1 MIAVSPKHAE
11 RGFQLYEQQRPVD
24 TVSKM
29 RLLAYG
35 EDYHFYFRVWIPPDA
50 GQVEA
55 PNFNFIETTLPVD
68 GKSVRLAIDCQDL
81 IKRLQIL
88 ADANIV
94 TYAAA
99 QKACL
104 ENRFTKFI
112 ESIERPLRWKQ
123 HLTQIVSKEE
133 VLCLL
138 DFLHSHLPTWQQGTL
153 IPRSESKMLYDFE
166 YGKDGSISIHYTRQ
180 QDVEIQLLVMNL
192 DSGETFQFE
201 EIDDKV
207 RSFVGLFNES
217 EGIVQ
222 FFEILQMGRS
232 FFAKIPL
239 CDGSLET
246 IRLNFPLSRKIKIA
260 RQLASG
266 LAVMEE
272 KQIVHCGIFPSAV
285 L

>member
-1 MIAVSPKHAE
+1 
-11 RGFQLYEQQRPVD
+11 
-24 TVSKM
+24 M
-29 RLLAYG
+29 RLSVYG
-35 EDYHFYFRVWIPPDA
+35 LCFRVWIPKS
-50 GQVEA
+50 GQESI
-55 PNFNFIETTLPVD
+55 PNVNFIETTLPIA
-68 GKSVRLAIDCQDL
+68 GESIKLAIDCQDL
-81 IKRLQIL
+81 IRRLKVL

-94 TYAAA
+94 TYADA

-104 ENRFTKFI
+104 ENSFTTFM
-112 ESIERPLRWKQ
+112 EGIERPLRWKQ

-138 DFLHSHLPTWQQGTL
+138 DFLHSSQSKWQLGTL
-153 IPRSESKMLYDFE
+153 IPRSESEMLYDFE
-166 YGKDGSISIHYTRQ
+166 YGEDGSISIHYTRQ
-180 QDVEIQLLVMNL
+180 QGEEIQLLVMNL

-222 FFEILQMGRS
+222 FFKILQMGRS